1 MTMVPLDFYGVHT
14 LGPENFICVLLHS
27 RERDRVL
34 PVWISPVEGARL
46 AARQAQWEP
55 DRPDTYDLLA
65 SITTQSTSGATA
77 VEITSY
83 YNGTFIA
90 EIQMQDGEQIDS
102 RVSDAVLLAQ
112 LLDLPIAA
120 DELVVTQAGVW
131 ISREDARQHFGID
144 LPEPFESEEHSDSSA
159 SGDTTADQEFAEMMR
174 NMGVDASDLG
184 GDDVDGAD
192 GVNDTDVTKDDNDE
206 T

>member
-14 LGPENFICVLLHS
+14 LGPENFVCVLLHS

-46 AARQAQWEP
+46 TARQAQWEP

-65 SITTQSTSGATA
+65 SIITQSTSGATA

-90 EIQMQDGEQIDS
+90 EIQMQDGEEIDS

-112 LLDLPIAA
+112 LLDLPISA
-120 DELVVTQAGVW
+120 DGLVVSQAGIWV
-131 ISREDARQHFGID
+131 SREDARQHFGID
-144 LPEPFESEEHSDSSA
+144 LPEPFEDVGQADASA
-159 SGDTTADQEFAEMMR
+159 SGDATADEEFAEMMR

-184 GDDVDGAD
+184 ADDADGA
-192 GVNDTDVTKDDNDE
+192 NDTDVTKDDNDE
-206 T
+206 S